1 MNEVDL
7 LELVQRI
14 MPLPTAPFHEG
25 LVAAEVRAVAD
36 DLKSVRVDEDPFG
49 NLHLLYDGLPAAS
62 RRDPNLIITAHM
74 DHPGLV
80 FDERVSSRD
89 IIFRKLGG
97 VREDFARG
105 AKVVIYP
112 SDRDPAQQPVTG
124 RITGYFEPSEDK
136 PSRRRSGPAGGR
148 SGVGSFRVRV
158 AQPAAEALGPGSF
171 AMWDLE
177 PFELRGRRLRGRA
190 CDDLAGVSVGLA
202 VLHELG
208 RLEAPIRVGL
218 LLTRAEEIGFGG
230 MIAAASEHHLRRRSI
245 YINIECS
252 SCKAGAPLGDGPVIR
267 IGDSGW
273 IFDPVVSAGLVT
285 VADELRKESAGS
297 DRRFRFQRRLMDGG
311 MCEASALSSA
321 GIQTG
326 AVALPLRNYHNQGKR
341 RLRPEVV
348 HLDDALSLVDLLV
361 RAATKPGGLRAACRS
376 ATKNLERMMNTRY
389 KQSAKRLLEQE
400 LE

>member
-1 MNEVDL
+1 MAMDEADL
-7 LELVQRI
+7 LELAQRI
-14 MPLPTAPFHEG
+14 MALPTAPFHEG

-49 NLHLLYDGLPAAS
+49 NLHLLYDGLQEAS
-62 RRDPNLIITAHM
+62 RRAPNLIITAHM

-80 FDERVSSRD
+80 FAERVSSRD
-89 IIFRKLGG
+89 IIFHKLGG
-97 VREDFARG
+97 VRDDFARG

-112 SDRDPAQQPVTG
+112 SDRDPDRQPVAG
-124 RITGYFEPSEDK
+124 RITAYLEHSENTPSH
-136 PSRRRSGPAGGR
+136 RRGGMVGR
-148 SGVGSFRVRV
+148 GGGVGAFRVRV
-158 AQPAAEALGPGSF
+158 AQTAAETLGPGSF

-190 CDDLAGVSVGLA
+190 CDDLAGVSVGLG
-202 VLHELG
+202 VLRELG

-230 MIAAASEHHLRRRSI
+230 MIAAARERHLIRRSI
-245 YINIECS
+245 HINIECS

-267 IGDSGW
+267 VGDRGW
-273 IFDPVVSAGLVT
+273 IFDPLISGGLVT
-285 VADELRKESAGS
+285 VADELRKESADS

-326 AVALPLRNYHNQGKR
+326 AVALPLRNYHNQGKK
-341 RLRPEVV
+341 RLQPEVV
-348 HLDDALSLVDLLV
+348 HLDDALGLVDLLV
-361 RAATKPGGLRAACRS
+361 RAATRPGGLRAACRS
-376 ATKNLERMMNTRY
+376 AVKNMDRMMNTRY
-389 KQSAKRLLEQE
+389 KQSVKKLLE
-400 LE
+400 

>member
-1 MNEVDL
+1 MAMDEADL
-7 LELVQRI
+7 LELAQRI
-14 MPLPTAPFHEG
+14 MALPTAPFHEG

-49 NLHLLYDGLPAAS
+49 NLHLLYDGLQEAS
-62 RRDPNLIITAHM
+62 RRAPNLIITAHM

-80 FDERVSSRD
+80 FAERVSSRD
-89 IIFRKLGG
+89 IIFHKLGG
-97 VREDFARG
+97 VRDDFARG

-112 SDRDPAQQPVTG
+112 SDRDPDRQPVAG
-124 RITGYFEPSEDK
+124 RITAYLEHSENT
-136 PSRRRSGPAGGR
+136 PSRRRGGMVGR
-148 SGVGSFRVRV
+148 GSGVGAFRVRV
-158 AQPAAEALGPGSF
+158 AQTAAETLGPGSF

-190 CDDLAGVSVGLA
+190 CDDLAGVSVGLG
-202 VLHELG
+202 VLRELG

-230 MIAAASEHHLRRRSI
+230 MIAAARERHLIRRSI
-245 YINIECS
+245 HINIECS

-267 IGDSGW
+267 VGDRGW
-273 IFDPVVSAGLVT
+273 IFDPLISGGLVT
-285 VADELRKESAGS
+285 VADELRKESADS

-326 AVALPLRNYHNQGKR
+326 AVALPLRNYHNQGR
-341 RLRPEVV
+341 SDCGPRSFTWTTRSVSSTCSSAPPPGPEACAPPAA
-348 HLDDALSLVDLLV
+348 ALSK
-361 RAATKPGGLRAACRS
+361 TWI
-376 ATKNLERMMNTRY
+376 E
-389 KQSAKRLLEQE
+389 
-400 LE
+400 